1 MLEKVKQL
9 DQSLLK
15 HLPLKATLL
24 IMGILVV
31 SFNVMGY
38 EILFYDDP
46 WFGIASPFGI
56 LLACTEIA
64 VLLWTSAVI
73 KDWCNASRILKVI
86 ILLLVPAFAFLCYSG
101 INSYLSTLATADI
114 RKVQE
119 VKVRNANNDK
129 YLVSVQSEK
138 LTIETEISQ
147 LRAENRTLNNK
158 INNINEQINSRNEAA
173 SLRRLKATN
182 CSEVVDCAASVKAFE
197 DQAIRLQNELPSL
210 YNARNRNVERVDKLV
225 IQHDDILDEIRQQ
238 KRTSTYDINQHA
250 GTEST
255 FEMKKKAYEDIIL
268 SIAGWINWV
277 PSDPFNVFI
286 SFVSFLIYPVYFILN
301 LFLALNSESN
311 IAARN
316 TRKNK
321 NITRRSKREI
331 VLSKILKYQRVRV
344 LRAKRSAL
352 ARKSRRNT
360 LYSKYIK
367 YFRVWA
373 HRRKK
378 VIEKEIE
385 KIVEVEKFVDRD
397 VDKIIEVE
405 VEKEVEIIVEV
416 EVIKEVEVEKIV
428 EKIKEIEVRVE
439 VPVEVDRIVE
449 VPTEVP
455 VYVDKIKKVP
465 EPIFIKDPQIIIHE
479 RVIPVPENIT
489 GAQLEELLN
498 AQPRLNQDART
509 SERNVVIPSEDEG
522 HTETTESRPENN
534 RTTATSER
542 DRATETA

>member
-1 MLEKVKQL
+1 MLEKFKSLENKSL
-9 DQSLLK
+9 DK
-15 HLPLKATLL
+15 LPLQIML
-24 IMGILVV
+24 IVMGVLVV
-31 SFNVMGY
+31 LFNVMGY

-56 LLACTEIA
+56 LLGVTEFA

-73 KDWCNASRILKVI
+73 KDWCNSSWILKSLI
-86 ILLLVPAFAFLCYSG
+86 WLLVPAFAMLCYFG
-101 INSYLSTLATADI
+101 INSYLNTLATADI
-114 RKVQE
+114 RQVLE
-119 VKVRNANNDK
+119 VKTRNANNDE
-129 YLVSVQSEK
+129 YLVSARNEK
-138 LTIETEISQ
+138 NTIETQLSNLSNKNEAIS
-147 LRAENRTLNNK
+147 NK
-158 INNINEQINSRNEAA
+158 ISDINRQINTNNSAA
-173 SLRRLKATN
+173 SERRLKATD
-182 CSEVVDCAASVKAFE
+182 CSLVADCASSVLAFQ
-197 DQAIRLQNELPSL
+197 DQAKRLNNELPNLIKSQ
-210 YNARNRNVERVDKLV
+210 NKNSERIHKLEN
-225 IQHDDILDEIRQQ
+225 QLDDILIEIKEL
-238 KRTSTYDINQHA
+238 KRSSTIAINQHA

-255 FEMKKKAYEDIIL
+255 FMMKKKAYEDIVL
-268 SIAGWINWV
+268 SITGWFNWI
-277 PSDPFNVFI
+277 PSDPFNIFIGFI
-286 SFVSFLIYPVYFILN
+286 SALIYPVYFILN

-316 TRKNK
+316 IRKSLRQERK
-321 NITRRSKREI
+321 SLRQT
-331 VLSKILKYQRVRV
+331 VLNKILKYQRTRV
-344 LRAKRSAL
+344 LRAKKSVL

-385 KIVEVEKFVDRD
+385 KIIEVETFVDRD
-397 VDKIIEVE
+397 VDKIIEIE

-416 EVIKEVEVEKIV
+416 EVIKEIEIEKIV
-428 EKIKEIEVRVE
+428 EKIKEVEVRVE
-439 VPVEVDRIVE
+439 VPVEVDRIVK

-498 AQPRLNQDART
+498 AQPRLNEDART
-509 SERNVVIPSEDEG
+509 AERNVVIPSKDKG
-522 HTETTESRPENN
+522 HSKTAESRPESD
-534 RTTATSER
+534 RAAAADER
-542 DRATETA
+542 DRTAEPA